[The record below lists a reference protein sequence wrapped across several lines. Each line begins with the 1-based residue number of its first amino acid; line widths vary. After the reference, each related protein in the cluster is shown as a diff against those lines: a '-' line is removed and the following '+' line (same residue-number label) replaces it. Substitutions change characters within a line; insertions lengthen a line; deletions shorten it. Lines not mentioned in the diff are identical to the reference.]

1 MLIPSATLKFL
12 EDKYQKKLY
21 YVFRKT
27 TLTFV
32 KVGEFRGTLRQVWKR
47 PEFDSVTETKDMP
60 SNSPL

>member
-12 EDKYQKKLY
+12 EDKYQKKS
-21 YVFRKT
+21 YVFRRT
-27 TLTFV
+27 TLTVV